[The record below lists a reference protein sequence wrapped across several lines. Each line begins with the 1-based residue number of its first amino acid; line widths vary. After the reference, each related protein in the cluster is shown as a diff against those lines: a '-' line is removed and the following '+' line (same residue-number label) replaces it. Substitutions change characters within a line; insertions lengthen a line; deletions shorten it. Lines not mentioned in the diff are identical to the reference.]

1 MIAPS
6 DRFHLSCRIT
16 GANCVAR
23 GHLLVAPRHA
33 KQRRLFLQR
42 ERGSIANDHFWCT
55 LRLTIFFHCTASSDR
70 LLFLFSGTPHSL
82 GLNQVLNI
90 AILGWSSMNAR
101 TDNSYR
107 AAGPPLDELQRPC
120 RDSSINTLRHPTV
133 LLVSH
138 LCGPATTGPHHS

>member
-1 MIAPS
+1 MHFASDDLLSLHGFLRPS
-6 DRFHLSCRIT
+6 TVS
-16 GANCVAR
+16 V
-23 GHLLVAPRHA
+23 
-33 KQRRLFLQR
+33 
-42 ERGSIANDHFWCT
+42 
-55 LRLTIFFHCTASSDR
+55 
-70 LLFLFSGTPHSL
+70 SGTPHSL